1 MDIDSDL
8 HTEKRQKVIDYVK
21 AKYGE
26 GAVCNIAT
34 KGTLAGKG
42 AIRAAGRVTDVP
54 NVVVD
59 EVARLIPKKPNA
71 VIADAQ
77 AELDEY
83 CASHPIAK
91 GLIEDAKL
99 MEGAATSYGM
109 HAAGVI
115 ISDNDDVC
123 KYVALMQNDDGL
135 WVAQCDKEQAEHD
148 AGLLKMDFLGLK
160 NLDVI
165 TDCLGRI
172 KRNKGITID
181 MERIPM
187 DDADVFKNIFA
198 TGRTDSVFQF
208 ESNGMKSMLR
218 QFKPDCIEDL
228 ILLVAAYRPGPMQY
242 LESVI
247 NTKHGREKPV
257 YIAKGIKEILAPTY
271 GKTIYQEQ
279 VMQILNKVAG
289 FSLGEADVVRRAMS
303 KKKLSILTDPK
314 TNYHGRLVDGLVKA
328 GASEADAEKF
338 WTELLDFANYAFNKS
353 HAACYAFVAY
363 YTAWLKYHYPAE
375 YLCSVMV
382 RSDFDKV
389 PALLNE
395 CKSFGL
401 RILPPNIN
409 LSQAG
414 FTNTEESILFGLN
427 DIKGV
432 GNAGDAFVAERNAHG
447 KFSNI
452 KELVFR
458 MLTPP
463 DGYASPSKTPYE
475 ALIKAGAFDDFGKRA
490 MLLNGIAELIDLSK
504 KVQNKARDLATRKAN
519 LDALDEDAPK
529 KERQKLTKAVE
540 NCEKALAKLQDSIR
554 DYSFSPVEEDLDTVL
569 DDEYK
574 LLGFYVS
581 GNPLHKYE
589 LAIKKMNA
597 SITDIVALSGLED
610 RSTVTV
616 VGIIRNIKELAR
628 KKDNQK
634 FATFTL
640 LDATGETEVKCFVEK
655 YQKYREDIHDGAVC
669 CISGRVMVDEEFGTT
684 SITIDK
690 LKPVKIISN
699 ERVIVQG
706 DLFAWKNN
714 CSEIVKYRDDNGLAL
729 VFFDTLLGKMRE
741 STFKVS
747 EKIVTAKLP
756 GLSISKK

>member
-1 MDIDSDL
+1 M
-8 HTEKRQKVIDYVK
+8 
-21 AKYGE
+21 
-26 GAVCNIAT
+26 
-34 KGTLAGKG
+34 
-42 AIRAAGRVTDVP
+42 
-54 NVVVD
+54 D

-303 KKKLSILTDPK
+303 Q
-314 TNYHGRLVDGLVKA
+314 
-328 GASEADAEKF
+328 
-338 WTELLDFANYAFNKS
+338 
-353 HAACYAFVAY
+353 
-363 YTAWLKYHYPAE
+363 WLA
-375 YLCSVMV
+375 
-382 RSDFDKV
+382 
-389 PALLNE
+389 
-395 CKSFGL
+395 
-401 RILPPNIN
+401 
-409 LSQAG
+409 
-414 FTNTEESILFGLN
+414 
-427 DIKGV
+427 
-432 GNAGDAFVAERNAHG
+432 
-447 KFSNI
+447 
-452 KELVFR
+452 
-458 MLTPP
+458 
-463 DGYASPSKTPYE
+463 
-475 ALIKAGAFDDFGKRA
+475 
-490 MLLNGIAELIDLSK
+490 
-504 KVQNKARDLATRKAN
+504 
-519 LDALDEDAPK
+519 
-529 KERQKLTKAVE
+529 
-540 NCEKALAKLQDSIR
+540 
-554 DYSFSPVEEDLDTVL
+554 
-569 DDEYK
+569 
-574 LLGFYVS
+574 
-581 GNPLHKYE
+581 
-589 LAIKKMNA
+589 
-597 SITDIVALSGLED
+597 
-610 RSTVTV
+610 
-616 VGIIRNIKELAR
+616 
-628 KKDNQK
+628 
-634 FATFTL
+634 
-640 LDATGETEVKCFVEK
+640 
-655 YQKYREDIHDGAVC
+655 
-669 CISGRVMVDEEFGTT
+669 
-684 SITIDK
+684 
-690 LKPVKIISN
+690 
-699 ERVIVQG
+699 
-706 DLFAWKNN
+706 
-714 CSEIVKYRDDNGLAL
+714 
-729 VFFDTLLGKMRE
+729 
-741 STFKVS
+741 
-747 EKIVTAKLP
+747 
-756 GLSISKK
+756 